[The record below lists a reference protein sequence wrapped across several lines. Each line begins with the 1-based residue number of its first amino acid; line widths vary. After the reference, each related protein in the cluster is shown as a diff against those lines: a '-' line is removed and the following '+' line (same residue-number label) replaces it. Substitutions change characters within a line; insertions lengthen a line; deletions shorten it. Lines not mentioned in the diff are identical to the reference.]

1 VFNLETLLLISFAVF
16 IAFVCIFRLIYYS
29 LQVYKK
35 QQINVILGKI
45 NDKSPYR
52 KPEQLIIAHNDK
64 LFSKDL
70 QKEKEAE
77 NNIAKY
83 NPDGIEV
90 DKAQEEVKIVGIA
103 EPQGFWS
110 KFIISQKLGY
120 ILARLGGQQ
129 KEQGYW
135 VNLIKAQAASQG
147 KDQSRGR

>member
-1 VFNLETLLLISFAVF
+1 MSNVETLLLISLAVF
-16 IAFVCIFRLIYYS
+16 IGFVYIFRLIYAAM
-29 LQVYKK
+29 QNHKK
-35 QQINVILGKI
+35 QQINVIIEKI

-52 KPEQLIIAHNDK
+52 KAEQLAVAHNDK

-70 QKEKEAE
+70 QKEKEIE
-77 NNIAKY
+77 NNVSKY
-83 NPDGIEV
+83 TPDGMEI
-90 DKAQEEVKIVGIA
+90 DKAEEEVKIVGIA

-129 KEQGYW
+129 KGQGYW